1 MMHRRS
7 KWLTLALTQFLRSI
21 QETAE
26 LAEELGEH
34 DIAAASKAQLEKGLA
49 ALETLWNDDIG
60 QYTCYDRVTGELSSV
75 PSVGDPCGIRTHQIR
90 TCGPDR

>member
-1 MMHRRS
+1 MVDPGFNAI
-7 KWLTLALTQFLRSI
+7 LLRSI

-75 PSVGDPCGIRTHQIR
+75 PSVGESLRHSHPSNQNVRPRSLIAFPR
-90 TCGPDR
+90 